1 VSVDQRPSVVDTPLM
16 KRTMLVVTM
25 LLLGCGEAKSA
36 TGECLGWTCDDAGAT
51 SMMKDVL
58 GSKYE
63 PSATAAAAFDGVASK
78 GVAKMAQ
85 QGFTP
90 ESFQLAKDNL
100 EKFLGDVPE
109 AGVDPLTPALEDLDK
124 GTSKVC
130 PLFPYC

>member
-1 VSVDQRPSVVDTPLM
+1 MRRKNVIAAA
-16 KRTMLVVTM
+16 
-25 LLLGCGEAKSA
+25 LLFGVGCGEAKSA
-36 TGECLGWTCDDAGAT
+36 TGECLGWTCDEEGAR

-58 GSKYE
+58 RAKYE
-63 PSATAAAAFDGVASK
+63 ASESANAALDGVASK

-109 AGVDPLTPALEDLDK
+109 AGVDPLTPALEDLSK
-124 GTSKVC
+124 GTAKAC